1 MITADNLTVRLG
13 RRDILSRLNMHLT
26 EGAIHG
32 IVGINGAG
40 KTTLLR
46 TLYGL
51 LRPASGSVIRNGRP
65 LNRREMALLE
75 TEPAFYEGMTGRDL
89 LDLTAHYHPSSDPEP
104 YLRLFALPADEPVD
118 NWSTGMKRKLA
129 LSSVLMQ
136 RKEVVL
142 LDEPFNGL
150 DMESLYVTRQLLSR
164 RRAEGAT
171 LVVTSHLMEPLA
183 ELCDDLFVLDGA
195 AIAARYDRREFP
207 RAVRE
212 LEVIFRR
219 RYEAE
224 FAEK

>member
-51 LRPASGSVIRNGRP
+51 LRPTSGSVTRNGRP

-195 AIAARYDRREFP
+195 AIVARYDRREFP

>member
-51 LRPASGSVIRNGRP
+51 LRPTSGSVTRNGRP

-195 AIAARYDRREFP
+195 AIAARYDRRKFP

>member
-51 LRPASGSVIRNGRP
+51 LRPTSGSVTRNGRP

-75 TEPAFYEGMTGRDL
+75 TEPAFYVGMTGRDL

-195 AIAARYDRREFP
+195 AIAARYNRREFP

>member
-51 LRPASGSVIRNGRP
+51 LRPTSGSVTRNGRP

-171 LVVTSHLMEPLA
+171 LVVTSHLMEPLT

>member
-51 LRPASGSVIRNGRP
+51 LRPTSGSVTRKGRP

>member
-51 LRPASGSVIRNGRP
+51 LRPTSGSVTRNGRP

-89 LDLTAHYHPSSDPEP
+89 LDMTARYRPGYDPAP
-104 YLRLFALPADEPVD
+104 LVRLFGLPLGQRVD
-118 NWSTGMKRKLA
+118 TWPPERRRKLA
-129 LSSVLMQ
+129 LCIVLMQ
-136 RKEVVL
+136 RKPLLL
-142 LDEPFNGL
+142 LDEPFRGVGI
-150 DMESLYVTRQLLSR
+150 E
-164 RRAEGAT
+164 
-171 LVVTSHLMEPLA
+171 
-183 ELCDDLFVLDGA
+183 
-195 AIAARYDRREFP
+195 
-207 RAVRE
+207 
-212 LEVIFRR
+212 
-219 RYEAE
+219 
-224 FAEK
+224 

>member
-51 LRPASGSVIRNGRP
+51 LRPTSGSVTRNGRP

-136 RKEVVL
+136 RKEVML

>member
-51 LRPASGSVIRNGRP
+51 LRPTSGSVTRNGRP

-75 TEPAFYEGMTGRDL
+75 TEPAFFEGMTGRDL

-142 LDEPFNGL
+142 LDEPLNGL

-195 AIAARYDRREFP
+195 AIASRYDRREFP

>member
-51 LRPASGSVIRNGRP
+51 LRPTSGSVTRNGRP

-150 DMESLYVTRQLLSR
+150 DMESLYVTQQLLSR

>member
-1 MITADNLTVRLG
+1 MITVHQAVKQFDGFRALDQVDLTVP
-13 RRDILSRLNMHLT
+13 N
-26 EGAIHG
+26 GAIYG
-32 IVGINGAG
+32 LVGPNGAG

-51 LRPASGSVIRNGRP
+51 LRPTSGSVTRNGRP

-75 TEPAFYEGMTGRDL
+75 TEPTFYEGMTGRDL

-118 NWSTGMKRKLA
+118 NWSTCMKRKLA

-150 DMESLYVTRQLLSR
+150 AMESLYVTRQLLSR

>member
-51 LRPASGSVIRNGRP
+51 LRPTSGSVTRNGRP

-89 LDLTAHYHPSSDPEP
+89 LDLTAHYQPSSDPEP

>member
-46 TLYGL
+46 TLNGL
-51 LRPASGSVIRNGRP
+51 LRPTSGSVTRTGRP
-65 LNRREMALLE
+65 HNRREMALLE

>member
-51 LRPASGSVIRNGRP
+51 LRPTSGSVTRNGRP

-104 YLRLFALPADEPVD
+104 YLRRFALPADEPVD

>member
-26 EGAIHG
+26 EGTIHG

-51 LRPASGSVIRNGRP
+51 LRPTSGSVTRNGRP

>member
-51 LRPASGSVIRNGRP
+51 LRPTSGSVTRNGRP

>member
-51 LRPASGSVIRNGRP
+51 LRPTSGSVTRNGRP

-136 RKEVVL
+136 RKEVML

-195 AIAARYDRREFP
+195 AIAARYDHREFP

>member
-51 LRPASGSVIRNGRP
+51 LRPTSGSVTRNGRP

-136 RKEVVL
+136 RKEVML

-195 AIAARYDRREFP
+195 AIAARYNRREFP

>member
-51 LRPASGSVIRNGRP
+51 LRPTSGSVTRNGRP

-75 TEPAFYEGMTGRDL
+75 TEPAFFEGMTGRDL

-195 AIAARYDRREFP
+195 AIASRYDRREFP